1 MARCSSFRHPA
12 PASAVSYEF
21 CNHVK
26 VTYLLCDR
34 LKTLWTPGF
43 GCCCTTFT
51 FVVRCRS
58 PLIWFLLASEIDRE
72 YLSQGYYYPQ
82 ISISLRNLGRSA
94 LDIFHQAEKQ
104 ATVNIL
110 ETTIIFTL
118 YLLAGKAGNKK
129 LLKILS
135 LDNLVPRAFPLK
147 NGWGKGGRCHGLFL
161 PHPFFK
167 GKALGM
173 RLVAR
178 ACALMAWCIGP
189 SLRIAWFC
197 PPPQFNGVQLKW
209 L

>member
-1 MARCSSFRHPA
+1 M
-12 PASAVSYEF
+12 
-21 CNHVK
+21 K

-34 LKTLWTPGF
+34 LKTLGTPGF
-43 GCCCTTFT
+43 GCWCTTFT
-51 FVVRCRS
+51 FVVRFRS
-58 PLIWFLLASEIDRE
+58 PLFWFLLASEMDRE

-110 ETTIIFTL
+110 ETTIIFTA
-118 YLLAGKAGNKK
+118 YLSAGNAGNKK
-129 LLKILS
+129 LLKIPS

-147 NGWGKGGRCHGLFL
+147 NGWGGKRCQGLFP

-167 GKALGM
+167 GKALGT

-178 ACALMAWCIGP
+178 ACALMA
-189 SLRIAWFC
+189 
-197 PPPQFNGVQLKW
+197 
-209 L
+209 

>member
-34 LKTLWTPGF
+34 LKTLGTPGF

-110 ETTIIFTL
+110 ETTIIFTV

-147 NGWGKGGRCHGLFL
+147 NGWGGGGGGKM
-161 PHPFFK
+161 PGPFP
-167 GKALGM
+167 A
-173 RLVAR
+173 
-178 ACALMAWCIGP
+178 
-189 SLRIAWFC
+189 
-197 PPPQFNGVQLKW
+197 PPIF
-209 L
+209 